1 MKKLSRLFQGLLL
14 AASAFASIGA
24 QADAYPSKP
33 IRLIVPYAVGQ
44 GTDIAARF
52 LADELGK
59 ELKQSVYI
67 ENRPG
72 ANGNIGAQLAAHATA
87 DGYTLMIGT
96 NATNAAN
103 GFIYDNPGYTP
114 DDFEAIGMVGILP
127 LVYVANKESPVNDI
141 QDLIRAARA
150 KPDSLNTA
158 VSTTTCRTAHELFKS
173 LGPAPM
179 FPVDFKGSGQALTAL
194 LGGQVGF
201 MVDTITSLRGAIN
214 SHQVKVLGVTSASQS
229 KLLPGVKSLAE
240 QGVKGYELVGW
251 TVLYA
256 PKGIPPDARKTL
268 SAAMDRTLE
277 RSDVQNKLLEFGIE
291 PQKKTPQE
299 LKAFTDSEKE
309 KWGRL
314 IAAAGLKAN

>member
-1 MKKLSRLFQGLLL
+1 MVHLSRRLAGLLL
-14 AASAFASIGA
+14 AIGA
-24 QADAYPSKP
+24 IGPIGAYADTYPSKAVK
-33 IRLIVPYAVGQ
+33 LVVPYAVGQ

-59 ELKQSVYI
+59 ELKQAIYI

-72 ANGNIGAQLAAHATA
+72 ANGNIGAQFVAQAPA

-103 GFIYDNPGYTP
+103 GFIYANPGYQP
-114 DDFEAIGMVGILP
+114 EDFEAIGMVGILP
-127 LVYVANKESPVNDI
+127 LVYVANVKSSVNDI

-173 LGPAPM
+173 LGQAPM
-179 FPVDFKGSGQALTAL
+179 FPVDFKGSGQALTAVV
-194 LGGQVGF
+194 GGQVEF
-201 MVDTITSLRGAIN
+201 MVDTITSLRGAITAN
-214 SHQVKVLGVTSASQS
+214 QVKALGVTSASQT

-251 TVLYA
+251 TVMYA
-256 PKGIPPDARKTL
+256 PKGLPVEISTKL
-268 SAAMDRTLE
+268 AAALDRTLGRTE
-277 RSDVQNKLLEFGIE
+277 VQEKLLQFGIE

-299 LKAFTDSEKE
+299 LRAFTASEKE

-314 IAAAGLKAN
+314 ITAAGLKAN